1 VRGLRRVLGGAFG
14 LAVGVGAMIGGGILR
29 TPGDVAAQL
38 PRTIPFVTIWIVG
51 AVSALLG
58 ATAYGELG
66 AMIPRCGGPYAYA
79 RRAMGDR
86 IGFVVVI
93 MDCINYAIS
102 IAALVLLIGEYMGA
116 FVPAAASHPTLAG
129 FVVFGGI
136 ILLQWQGILWTGR
149 VQEITS
155 VLKTVALLGLVGA
168 AIVLPHGTIPAST
181 AAAAPV
187 YPHGV
192 ALLAALALSM
202 QGVIF
207 TYDSY
212 YQVIYCGEELVDPC
226 REIPRSMFRSTWLVI
241 VVFMLVIGSFVTMV
255 PVERMAGDPFVG
267 ATVARAVFGERGDII
282 IRVIMIV
289 SLIGAVNALA
299 LSAPRILYAMSEDR
313 LFPKQAA
320 QVNEAG
326 TPSGATIM
334 TVVLIAAFLFSGS
347 FSAAIAIDSII
358 IVGGYIV
365 VFTSLFVLR
374 RREPDTPRPYR
385 AWAYPFAPGLAL
397 IFALSVEA
405 SLIWADPRSSII
417 GIALVLSIWPVS
429 RLVRRLATART

>member
-1 VRGLRRVLGGAFG
+1 MRDIGASVEVRA
-14 LAVGVGAMIGGGILR
+14 
-29 TPGDVAAQL
+29 
-38 PRTIPFVTIWIVG
+38 
-51 AVSALLG
+51 
-58 ATAYGELG
+58 
-66 AMIPRCGGPYAYA
+66 
-79 RRAMGDR
+79 
-86 IGFVVVI
+86 
-93 MDCINYAIS
+93 
-102 IAALVLLIGEYMGA
+102 
-116 FVPAAASHPTLAG
+116 
-129 FVVFGGI
+129 
-136 ILLQWQGILWTGR
+136 
-149 VQEITS
+149 
-155 VLKTVALLGLVGA
+155 
-168 AIVLPHGTIPAST
+168 
-181 AAAAPV
+181 
-187 YPHGV
+187 
-192 ALLAALALSM
+192 
-202 QGVIF
+202 
-207 TYDSY
+207 
-212 YQVIYCGEELVDPC
+212 
-226 REIPRSMFRSTWLVI
+226 
-241 VVFMLVIGSFVTMV
+241 
-255 PVERMAGDPFVG
+255 
-267 ATVARAVFGERGDII
+267 
-282 IRVIMIV
+282 
-289 SLIGAVNALA
+289 LIGAVNALA

-365 VFTSLFVLR
+365 VFTPLFVLR